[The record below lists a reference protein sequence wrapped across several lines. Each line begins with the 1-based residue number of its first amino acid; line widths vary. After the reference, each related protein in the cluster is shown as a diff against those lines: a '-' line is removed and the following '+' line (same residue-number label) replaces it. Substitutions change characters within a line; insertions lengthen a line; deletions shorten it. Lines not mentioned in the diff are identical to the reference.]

1 MGKGSRNLVTIET
14 EKGRIEQF
22 KFVLVQKY
30 SHMSEILCTQKGS
43 FALHDFIVSRYKHRN
58 IGSSFQ
64 WIYNYE
70 KDFLFI
76 IIIYREKIQVETI
89 LIPSCSSSNSF
100 L

>member
-14 EKGRIEQF
+14 EKGRIEKF
-22 KFVLVQKY
+22 KFVPVQKY

-43 FALHDFIVSRYKHRN
+43 FALHDFIASRYKHRN

-70 KDFLFI
+70 KDFFI
-76 IIIYREKIQVETI
+76 YYYYIQRENTSRDYFNTI
-89 LIPSCSSSNSF
+89 LF
-100 L
+100 QQ